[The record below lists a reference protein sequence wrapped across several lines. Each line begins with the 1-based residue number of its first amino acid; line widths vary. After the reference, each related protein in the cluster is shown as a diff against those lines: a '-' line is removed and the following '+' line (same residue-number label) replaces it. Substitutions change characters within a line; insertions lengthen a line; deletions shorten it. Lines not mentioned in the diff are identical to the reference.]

1 MKKGIYVTLA
11 AVALTTGML
20 MGCSSGKDESQA
32 VKQEAEKSEAA
43 VDDALN
49 VVILIN
55 GNLGDKAFYDSAA
68 NGGKMIREELG
79 DNVKVVEKIG
89 RAHV

>member
-32 VKQEAEKSEAA
+32 VKTGGGEK
-43 VDDALN
+43 
-49 VVILIN
+49 
-55 GNLGDKAFYDSAA
+55 
-68 NGGKMIREELG
+68 
-79 DNVKVVEKIG
+79 
-89 RAHV
+89 